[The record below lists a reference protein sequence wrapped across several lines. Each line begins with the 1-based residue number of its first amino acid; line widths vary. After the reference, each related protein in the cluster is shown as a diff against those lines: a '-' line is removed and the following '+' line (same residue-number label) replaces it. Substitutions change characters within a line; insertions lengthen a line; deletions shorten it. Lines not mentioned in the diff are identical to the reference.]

1 MELKRGTFF
10 FVIFFFLRVIQ
21 AANVIGY
28 FTNWG
33 IYGNQPYTAKDVP
46 YQNLTHIQYAFFKP
60 EADGKITSFD
70 EYADEQI
77 LLGEMVWSPV
87 EHHDSTTSLIYLA
100 HKNNVK
106 VLASIGGWTGSSDF
120 PTLAGSAVSRS
131 NFCSNARALIK
142 QYNFDGIDI
151 DWEYPCYE
159 EHAGTADDAQNF
171 VLLLAELRDSLDAI
185 VGDKKLITLAIAGGS
200 YHGKDYLVEQFH
212 PDVDYISIMTYD
224 YTGEWS
230 THAWHNS
237 PLYDYGSDENWSL
250 SRAMQYYLQR
260 GVPASKLNIGMA
272 FYGKSFAGCQGPNQS
287 FTGPGETSGSIDYSV
302 LIKKIESGEYTRYW
316 DETAMVP
323 YCLSSTNEYCSFD
336 DTLSISMKAQYCLE
350 NGFGGAIIWELKS
363 GRLSDGSQPLLN
375 TVASN
380 LMSEVSVKKD
390 KCRTRDNLQGLQ
402 VINSMSGPIFR
413 LKAGGSKDIA
423 YAVYE
428 LSGKAVLKGKN
439 FYHAVNRQF
448 CIPGMETL
456 HCGKFLL
463 RIDAGDKKYR
473 TKFSI
478 VK

>member
-1 MELKRGTFF
+1 MKSKRII
-10 FVIFFFLRVIQ
+10 IFFTVVFFTGVLQ

-33 IYGNQPYTAKDVP
+33 IYGDQPYTARDVQ

-60 EADGKITSFD
+60 EADGRISSFD

-77 LLGEMVWSPV
+77 LLGEMVRSPA
-87 EHHDSTTSLIYLA
+87 EYHDSTTSLIYLA

-120 PTLAGSAVSRS
+120 PSLAGSAVSRS
-131 NFCSNARALIK
+131 NFCSNARALIER
-142 QYNFDGIDI
+142 YNFDGIDI

-159 EHAGTADDAQNF
+159 VHGGTAADAQNF
-171 VLLLAELRDSLDAI
+171 VLLIAELRDTLDAMG
-185 VGDKKLITLAIAGGS
+185 GDRKLITLAIAGGS
-200 YHGKDYLVEQFH
+200 YHGRNFLVEQFH
-212 PDVDYISIMTYD
+212 SDVDYISIMTYD
-224 YTGEWS
+224 YTGGWD

-287 FTGPGETSGSIDYSV
+287 FTSEASGSVNYSV
-302 LIKKIESGEYTRYW
+302 LISKIESGEYIRYW

-323 YCLSSTNEYCSFD
+323 YCLSSKNEYCSFD
-336 DTLSISMKAQYCLE
+336 DTVSIGLKAKYCLE
-350 NGFGGAIIWELKS
+350 NGFGGAIIWELKA
-363 GRLSDGSQPLLN
+363 GTLPDGMQPLLS
-375 TVASN
+375 TAAAI
-380 LMSEVSVKKD
+380 LMSSVSVKKD
-390 KCRTRDNLQGLQ
+390 KYRAVNNLESIQ
-402 VINSMSGPIFR
+402 VVNSMSGPKIRF
-413 LKAGGSKDIA
+413 KSQGPKGIG

-428 LSGKAVLKGKN
+428 LSGRAVLKGERL
-439 FYHAVNRQF
+439 FHADNHLF
-448 CIPGMETL
+448 SIPGMETL
-456 HCGKFLL
+456 HCGKYLL
-463 RIDAGDKKYR
+463 RIGAGDKKY
-473 TKFSI
+473 KAGFCI